1 MLYGNIKADI
11 CSSRGIFNGDDALK
25 LILSG
30 ATAVQVVSSVYKYGV
45 ERIATIKN
53 DITEWMQ
60 QKGYNSL
67 DEFRGKLANC
77 NLDKNEHSLVYK
89 RAQYV
94 DLMLTSDTIFGN
106 FQ

>member
-1 MLYGNIKADI
+1 
-11 CSSRGIFNGDDALK
+11 
-25 LILSG
+25 
-30 ATAVQVVSSVYKYGV
+30 VQVVSSVYKHGV
-45 ERIATIKN
+45 ERIAAINKS
-53 DITEWMQ
+53 IAEWMQ

-67 DEFRGKLANC
+67 DGFRGKLANI

-94 DLMLTSDTIFGN
+94 DLMLTSETIFGN